1 MQNIDIYLK
10 IEVDLDEGE
19 EAERYARELV
29 RTIQKIYSV
38 RRAEVQNMLKH
49 GEE

>member
-10 IEVDLDEGE
+10 VEVDLDEGE
-19 EAERYARELV
+19 SPERFSQELARMIE
-29 RTIQKIYSV
+29 KMYSV